1 MSRVL
6 KFGLLMNIFVYNFLH
21 RKLPTI
27 VTYNPTVYAIFTF
40 KLSNIFSS
48 GLRRCE
54 SAPRPVVL
62 SAEVDD
68 GHRRERPLEA
78 NAERHLPQV
87 EYLKYINF
95 LQIIFFNDEN

>member
-1 MSRVL
+1 MQSL
-6 KFGLLMNIFVYNFLH
+6 K
-21 RKLPTI
+21 
-27 VTYNPTVYAIFTF
+27 F

-48 GLRRCE
+48 GIRRCE

-95 LQIIFFNDEN
+95 HNLYF